1 MTQKELD
8 AAVAVAKA
16 ALAEIHVFGQPASKY
31 IPDDKLVGV
40 VQDALQ
46 AAEDV
51 RRAAEA
57 AAKEKAE
64 GKGT

>member
-8 AAVAVAKA
+8 AAVAVAKK
-16 ALAEIHVFGQPASKY
+16 ALEAVVVFGQSAGKFIS
-31 IPDDKLVGV
+31 DEQLTNV

-51 RRAAEA
+51 RRKRES
-57 AAKEKAE
+57 
-64 GKGT
+64 